1 MTDLT
6 INLNGFIQVN
16 QIKIIQSEQMDN
28 KSPIQSIQFEY
39 KLPNK
44 MNHDINSLLNYYY
57 EDGLL
62 HIETADIYTDLINKI
77 QNTNHYIFIY
87 KEKTNKFKQ
96 IIKNLFKSKT
106 LTNSSSLSSAPLVVK
121 EYQEAEKQMNT
132 NLFTLHP
139 SKTSSKNNLVE
150 LDIVIV
156 MDNTTELDNLN
167 IQLNGFCCS
176 HCLPIIQDN
185 NNVNLN
191 YDIKSIHHCNF
202 INQENEKTLNYN
214 HIHVTHNGNGNIKFK
229 NIQANDFQL
238 NIKGV
243 GHFTI
248 QDITADKIKIKTN
261 GTGNLT
267 CKNIKT
273 NQYNIYANG
282 IGKNTIKQLTASK
295 LKVELCGVGNI
306 IMEKVYSSESKIINK
321 SFGKVK
327 VLSGSL
333 GLTNIQR
340 NDFFPDNVI
349 LDGTV
354 LYRNEK

>member
-44 MNHDINSLLNYYY
+44 MNHDMNSLLDYNY
-57 EDGLL
+57 EDGFL
-62 HIETADIYTDLINKI
+62 HIKTTDIYTDIINKI
-77 QNTNHYIFIY
+77 QNTNQYVFIY
-87 KEKTNKFKQ
+87 KEKTSKFKQ
-96 IIKNLFKSKT
+96 MVKNLFKSKT
-106 LTNSSSLSSAPLVVK
+106 LTNLPSTTLAVK
-121 EYQEAEKQMNT
+121 EYQETEKQENT
-132 NLFTLHP
+132 NLFKLYP
-139 SKTSSKNNLVE
+139 SETSSKNNLVE
-150 LDIVIV
+150 LDILIV
-156 MDNTTELDNLN
+156 MNNTVKLDNLN

-176 HCLPIIQDN
+176 YCLPIIENN

-191 YDIKSIHHCNF
+191 YNIKSIHHCNF
-202 INQENEKTLNYN
+202 INQENEKTFNYN
-214 HIHVTHNGNGNIKFK
+214 HIYVTHNGNGNIKFK
-229 NIQANDFQL
+229 NIQANDFQF
-238 NIKGV
+238 NINGV

-306 IMEKVYSSESKIINK
+306 IMEKVYSTESKISNK
-321 SFGKVK
+321 SFGKIK

-333 GLTNIQR
+333 GLTNIEQ
-340 NDFFPDNVI
+340 NDFFPDKVI
-349 LDGTV
+349 LNGTV
-354 LYRNEK
+354 LYEHEQ

>member
-28 KSPIQSIQFEY
+28 KSPIQSIQFKY
-39 KLPNK
+39 KLPQK
-44 MNHDINSLLNYYY
+44 MNHDINSLLDYDY
-57 EDGLL
+57 DTKML
-62 HIETADIYTDLINKI
+62 HIKTTDTYTDLINKI
-77 QNTNHYIFIY
+77 QNTNHYVFIY

-96 IIKNLFKSKT
+96 IVKNLFKSKT
-106 LTNSSSLSSAPLVVK
+106 LTNSSSLPLVVK
-121 EYQEAEKQMNT
+121 EYQETEKQENT
-132 NLFTLHP
+132 NLFKLYP
-139 SKTSSKNNLVE
+139 SEISSKNNLVE

-156 MDNTTELDNLN
+156 MNNTVELDNLN

-185 NNVNLN
+185 TNVNLN
-191 YDIKSIHHCNF
+191 YDIKSVHHCNF
-202 INQENEKTLNYN
+202 INQENEKILNYN
-214 HIHVTHNGNGNIKFK
+214 NIHVTHSGNGNIKFK
-229 NIQANDFQL
+229 NIQANDFQF
-238 NIKGV
+238 NINGV

-248 QDITADKIKIKTN
+248 QDITTDKIQIKTN

-267 CKNIKT
+267 CKNIQT
-273 NQYNIYANG
+273 NQYSIYANG

-295 LKVELCGVGNI
+295 LKVKLCGVGNI
-306 IMEKVYSSESKIINK
+306 IMEKVYSGESKISNK

-333 GLTNIQR
+333 GLTNIER

-349 LDGTV
+349 LDGAV